1 MSLNLLNIAQSIQK
15 CNRRL
20 PNIWVLSSFRPSES
34 SQRMRR
40 WSVSVTWHAHDHIVC
55 IVCLALLHTWYV
67 LTHAWNEIGVEIRGR
82 DWLQFACLLRNS
94 VVSLC
99 ILLSQWMVTD
109 VHTCVAEWL
118 PTRNRLCLQLG
129 GILTCIYCMR
139 ERCGTVQL
147 QARNPLCQSSQ
158 HSPLTLALLKSFD
171 TCTTH
176 THVHTCTYMYMYV
189 CMYVRR
195 PVQYASPQTHVE
207 LLR

>member
-1 MSLNLLNIAQSIQK
+1 MLNCVCWMEKNLGTWGKGYHKCPSVWYKLSYAYVTVESALYMSLSLLNIAQSIQK

-20 PNIWVLSSFRPSES
+20 PNIWAPSSFRPSES
-34 SQRMRR
+34 SRRMRR

-82 DWLQFACLLRNS
+82 DRLQFACLLRNS

-109 VHTCVAEWL
+109 VRTCVAEWL
-118 PTRNRLCLQLG
+118 PARNRLCLQL

-139 ERCGTVQL
+139 ERYSTAAG
-147 QARNPLCQSSQ
+147 
-158 HSPLTLALLKSFD
+158 
-171 TCTTH
+171 
-176 THVHTCTYMYMYV
+176 
-189 CMYVRR
+189 
-195 PVQYASPQTHVE
+195 
-207 LLR
+207 